1 MHNFS
6 VVCLVKPFD
15 TCDRNSTDQNSTPD
29 KVKYDQFYWKIKH
42 VV

>member
-6 VVCLVKPFD
+6 VVCLVEPFD